1 MASVHPVITSY
12 FNSSNSASWLSTA
25 FIISATAPM
34 PLFAPLSDTIG
45 RRSVWLGT
53 TFIFAIAL
61 IWCAL
66 APGVGSFIAARAL
79 CGLGAGG
86 IMAMGPIITNDLV
99 PIEMRATVQ
108 SMLILAFGLGQASGA
123 AFGGFLCDFIGWRG
137 AFWVQIPGFV
147 FCGVLSY
154 LTVPNNLGPQLAKN
168 SKNAVKALVKTFDIA
183 GLLLLACSVTCLILY
198 LNLGGVILSWSHP
211 ALIATLIVSVVSA
224 CLFLRIETRAA
235 YPVMP
240 MRLLVSRPRANI
252 NFANFFGSLVMAA
265 TTFNA
270 PLYFEVVKDD
280 SPTVAGLR
288 LIAPSLALCASGF
301 LSCLIITSKYRIRPA
316 IVFGAIIML
325 LGSICISRLSRMIPG
340 WLGLIFLIPSFLGQG
355 FMFPATYLCM
365 LRVSPVQEHA
375 VTTSTV
381 MLWRQLGSIMGI
393 AVSTL
398 VVQNRLSFH
407 LWQTVTGAHK
417 AEVSINS
424 IASKSSQSYGPW
436 LS

>member
-25 FIISATAPM
+25 FIICATAPM

-45 RRSVWLGT
+45 RRSVWLCT
-53 TFIFAIAL
+53 TTIFAIGL
-61 IWCAL
+61 VWCAV
-66 APGVGSFIAARAL
+66 APSVGSFIAARTL

-123 AFGGFLCDFIGWRG
+123 AFGGFLCDVIGWRG
-137 AFWVQIPGFV
+137 AFWVQVPGFV
-147 FCGVLSY
+147 FCGIVSY

-168 SKNAVKALVKTFDIA
+168 SKNAVRALVKTFDLT
-183 GLLLLACSVTCLILY
+183 GLLLLAFSVTCLILY
-198 LNLGGVILSWSHP
+198 LNLGGVVLSWSHP
-211 ALIATLIVSVVSA
+211 LLIATLIASIISA
-224 CLFLRIETRAA
+224 CLFLRIETQAA

-240 MRLLVSRPRANI
+240 MKLLLSRPRANI

-288 LIAPSLALCASGF
+288 LIAPFLALSASGF
-301 LSCLIITSKYRIRPA
+301 LSCVIITSKYRIRPA
-316 IVFGAIIML
+316 IVFGAITML
-325 LGSICISRLSRMIPG
+325 LGSICISRLGRMIPS
-340 WLGLIFLIPSFLGQG
+340 WVALIFLVPSYLGQG

-365 LRVSPVQEHA
+365 LRASPIQEHA
-375 VTTSTV
+375 VATSTV
-381 MLWRQLGSIMGI
+381 MLWRQLGSIMGV
-393 AVSTL
+393 ALSTL

-407 LWQTVTGAHK
+407 LWETVSGSHK

-424 IASKSSQSYGPW
+424 SASRSSHIYGPRP
-436 LS
+436 S